1 MTERKF
7 LQPWEAIKSGICLN
21 DRLDVCQ
28 YIRYDGKQESAHVAP
43 MMMDYENPVD
53 REINRIDAW
62 LKATGMKD
70 SRLGLLACANARAVE
85 RVRNGT
91 GSVESLRLLL
101 DYIDLHP
108 IKRLTK

>member
-1 MTERKF
+1 MT
-7 LQPWEAIKSGICLN
+7 G
-21 DRLDVCQ
+21 DRNRRTL
-28 YIRYDGKQESAHVAP
+28 RL
-43 MMMDYENPVD
+43 MMDYENPVD
-53 REINRIDAW
+53 REISRIDAY
-62 LKATGMKD
+62 LKATGMKE

-108 IKRLTK
+108 IKRAK